1 MSNHSRI
8 ISLVQTRDDEDNR
21 DDHLTLP
28 QSDAVASDNGPADTL
43 MSLTDLSLRFRGQ
56 TNDVIDGVSLS
67 VKRGEVL
74 CVVGESGCGKS
85 VTAMAL
91 MGLLPADSTRF
102 SSGKLEFNDRQLD
115 MSQATL
121 PAEMR
126 GNRIAMIFQEPMTS
140 LNPTFTIGNQ
150 IAEAVQRHTGGT
162 RSQARKRALQ
172 MLQRVG
178 IASPASRLSEYPH
191 QLSGGMRQ
199 RVMIAMALANDPQI
213 LIADEPTTAL
223 DVTIQAQI
231 LDLIRD
237 LRDETGMGTLMIT
250 HDLGVVAEIADTVA
264 IMYAGQIVEQG
275 SVAKIFNDPQHPYT
289 IGLISAMPQLDKPG
303 TRLAIVPGT
312 VPTVANMAVG
322 CRFRTRCAFATH
334 TCKARPL
341 LSSIDQGHNVACHY
355 APLEAN
361 LSVSA

>member
-1 MSNHSRI
+1 MTAP
-8 ISLVQTRDDEDNR
+8 L
-21 DDHLTLP
+21 DDHDSEGEETAEDRAVLAL
-28 QSDAVASDNGPADTL
+28 SDLV
-43 MSLTDLSLRFRGQ
+43 LRFKGQ
-56 TNDVIDGVSLS
+56 TNDVVDGVSLS

-91 MGLLPADSTRF
+91 MGLLPADSTQI
-102 SSGKLEFNDRQLD
+102 SKGNLD
-115 MSQATL
+115 VYGSHIDLSVETL
-121 PAEMR
+121 PSAMR

-140 LNPTFTIGNQ
+140 LNPAFTIGDQ
-150 IAEAVQRHTGGT
+150 ISEAVLRHSGATRAEARD
-162 RSQARKRALQ
+162 RALQ

-178 IASPASRLSEYPH
+178 IANPEQRLSEYPH

-237 LRDETGMGTLMIT
+237 LRDETGMGTIMIT

-264 IMYAGQIVEQG
+264 VMYGGQVVEQG
-275 SVAKIFNDPQHPYT
+275 AVAEIFDKPQHPYT
-289 IGLISAMPQLDKPG
+289 IGLMSAMPRLDKPG
-303 TRLAIVPGT
+303 GRLAIVPGT
-312 VPTVANMAVG
+312 VPTIANMPAG
-322 CRFRTRCAFATH
+322 CRFRTRCAFATK
-334 TCKARPL
+334 TCEARPAL
-341 LSSIDQGHNVACHY
+341 VPIGKGHHVACHY
-355 APLEAN
+355 APLETNVA
-361 LSVSA
+361 VSA

>member
-1 MSNHSRI
+1 MF
-8 ISLVQTRDDEDNR
+8 
-21 DDHLTLP
+21 P
-28 QSDAVASDNGPADTL
+28 QADTDAPDNGHSGKL
-43 MSLTDLSLRFRGQ
+43 MSLTDLVLRFRGQ
-56 TNDVIDGVSLS
+56 TNDVIDGVSLT

-74 CVVGESGCGKS
+74 CIVGESGCGKS

-91 MGLLPADSTRF
+91 MGLLPTDSTRI
-102 SSGKLEFNDRQLD
+102 SSGKLDVNGSQLNL
-115 MSQATL
+115 SRTTL
-121 PAEMR
+121 PPEMR
-126 GNRIAMIFQEPMTS
+126 GNHVAMIFQEPMTS

-150 IAEAVQRHTGGT
+150 IEEAVQRHAGGT
-162 RSQARKRALQ
+162 ITQARDRALQ

-178 IASPASRLSEYPH
+178 IANPEQRLLEYPH

-237 LRDETGMGTLMIT
+237 LRDETGMGTIMIT

-264 IMYAGQIVEQG
+264 VMYGGQVVEQG
-275 SVAKIFNDPQHPYT
+275 PVAEVFNNPQHPYT
-289 IGLISAMPQLDKPG
+289 IGLMSAMPQLDKPG

-312 VPTVANMAVG
+312 VPTVANMPVG
-322 CRFRTRCAFATH
+322 CRFRTRCAFATQ
-334 TCKARPL
+334 TCETRPP
-341 LSSIDQGHNVACHY
+341 LSNIAQGHDVACHY

>member
-1 MSNHSRI
+1 MIPHVDLQAPDGGHSGA
-8 ISLVQTRDDEDNR
+8 L
-21 DDHLTLP
+21 L
-28 QSDAVASDNGPADTL
+28 
-43 MSLTDLSLRFRGQ
+43 SLTDLILRFKGQ
-56 TNDVIDGVSLS
+56 INDVIDGVSLT

-91 MGLLPADSTRF
+91 MGLLPADSTRI
-102 SSGKLEFNDRQLD
+102 SSGKLDIDGTQLD
-115 MSQATL
+115 LSRTTL
-121 PAEMR
+121 PAMMR
-126 GNRIAMIFQEPMTS
+126 GNHVAMIFQEPMTS

-150 IAEAVQRHTGGT
+150 IEEAVLRHTDGT
-162 RSQARKRALQ
+162 KTQARDRALQ
-172 MLQRVG
+172 MLERVG
-178 IASPASRLSEYPH
+178 IANPQQRLAEYPH

-237 LRDETGMGTLMIT
+237 LRDETGMGTIMIT

-264 IMYAGQIVEQG
+264 VMYGGQVVEQG
-275 SVAKIFNDPQHPYT
+275 PVTDVFNNPQHPYT
-289 IGLISAMPQLDKPG
+289 IGLMSAMPQHDEPG
-303 TRLAIVPGT
+303 TRLATVPGT
-312 VPTVANMAVG
+312 VPTVANMPSG
-322 CRFRTRCAFATH
+322 CRFRTRCAFATQSCE
-334 TCKARPL
+334 TRPP
-341 LSSIDQGHNVACHY
+341 LSEITQGHDVACHY

>member
-1 MSNHSRI
+1 M
-8 ISLVQTRDDEDNR
+8 
-21 DDHLTLP
+21 LP
-28 QSDAVASDNGPADTL
+28 QTDTDAPDSRPAGAL
-43 MSLTDLSLRFRGQ
+43 MSLTDLTLRFRGQ
-56 TNDVIDGVSLS
+56 TNDVIDSVSLT

-91 MGLLPADSTRF
+91 MGLLPPESTRI
-102 SSGKLEFNDRQLD
+102 SSGKLDIDGAHLD
-115 MSQATL
+115 LSQTTL
-121 PAEMR
+121 PAVMR
-126 GNRIAMIFQEPMTS
+126 GNHVAMIFQEPMTS

-150 IAEAVQRHTGGT
+150 IEEAVQRHTGAT
-162 RSQARKRALQ
+162 KAQARDRALQ
-172 MLQRVG
+172 MLDRVG
-178 IASPASRLSEYPH
+178 IANPTQRLLEYPH

-237 LRDETGMGTLMIT
+237 LRDETGMGTIMIT

-264 IMYAGQIVEQG
+264 VMYGGQVVEQG
-275 SVAKIFNDPQHPYT
+275 PVAEVFNNPQHPYT
-289 IGLISAMPQLDKPG
+289 IGLMSAMPQLDKPG

-312 VPTVANMAVG
+312 VPTVANMPVG
-322 CRFRTRCAFATH
+322 CRFRTRCAFATQ
-334 TCKARPL
+334 TCKTRPP
-341 LSSIDQGHNVACHY
+341 LSEITQGHNVACHY

-361 LSVSA
+361 ISVSACAMISF

>member
-1 MSNHSRI
+1 MP
-8 ISLVQTRDDEDNR
+8 
-21 DDHLTLP
+21 P
-28 QSDAVASDNGPADTL
+28 QADTDAPDNAQAGIL
-43 MSLTDLSLRFRGQ
+43 MSLTGLVLRFRGQ
-56 TNDVIDGVSLS
+56 TNDVLDGVSLT

-91 MGLLPADSTRF
+91 MGLLPADSTRI
-102 SSGKLEFNDRQLD
+102 SSGNLNIYDTQLD
-115 MSQATL
+115 LARATL
-121 PAEMR
+121 PPEMR
-126 GNRIAMIFQEPMTS
+126 GNRVAMIFQEPMTS

-150 IAEAVQRHTGGT
+150 IGEAVQRHAGGT
-162 RSQARKRALQ
+162 RAQARDRALQ

-178 IASPASRLSEYPH
+178 IANPEQRLSEYPH

-237 LRDETGMGTLMIT
+237 LRDETGMGTIMIT

-264 IMYAGQIVEQG
+264 VMYAGQVVEQG
-275 SVAKIFNDPQHPYT
+275 SVAEVFNNPQHPYT
-289 IGLISAMPQLDKPG
+289 IGLMSAMPQLDKPG

-312 VPTVANMAVG
+312 VPTVANMPAG
-322 CRFRTRCAFATH
+322 CRFRTRCAFATE
-334 TCKARPL
+334 TCEMRPP
-341 LSSIDQGHNVACHY
+341 LSNIAQGHDVACHY

>member
-1 MSNHSRI
+1 M
-8 ISLVQTRDDEDNR
+8 
-21 DDHLTLP
+21 LP
-28 QSDAVASDNGPADTL
+28 QVDTDMADAGTL
-43 MSLTDLSLRFRGQ
+43 MSLNDLVLRFRGQ

-91 MGLLPADSTRF
+91 MGLLPTDSTRI
-102 SSGKLEFNDRQLD
+102 SSGTLEIDGTQLD
-115 MSQATL
+115 LTQTTL

-126 GNRIAMIFQEPMTS
+126 GNRVAMIFQEPMTS
-140 LNPTFTIGNQ
+140 LNPSFTIGNQ
-150 IAEAVQRHTGGT
+150 LAEAVQRHAGGT
-162 RSQARKRALQ
+162 NAQARDRALQ

-178 IASPASRLSEYPH
+178 IANPGQRLSEYPH

-199 RVMIAMALANDPQI
+199 RVMIAMALANDPKI

-237 LRDETGMGTLMIT
+237 LRDETGMGTIMIT

-264 IMYAGQIVEQG
+264 VMYGGQVVEQG
-275 SVAKIFNDPQHPYT
+275 PVAEVFNNPHHPYT
-289 IGLISAMPQLDKPG
+289 IGLMSAMPQLDKPG

-312 VPTVANMAVG
+312 VPTVAKMPVG
-322 CRFRTRCAFATH
+322 CRFRSRCAFVTQ
-334 TCKARPL
+334 TCQTRPPL
-341 LSSIDQGHNVACHY
+341 ANIAQGHDVACHY